1 MADRHLIGPVPPTS
15 SARTTSSGSR
25 RRALPADL
33 LRDAS
38 RRLGIMSLVACG
50 VWTLGSV
57 LGHLAVQAMS
67 HGDPQWRQLS
77 GPDAIAALSVLV
89 SLLLFSYTRKDD
101 RDPESIL
108 NLGLAYMVFTAFALG
123 LTFHWAPMP
132 MNQSISPAISWIGAV
147 VLMFAAIV
155 PSTPLKTLLAGV
167 VAVSMNPIAMWVA
180 RARGIWN
187 FESPTDALLMH
198 YPDYLLLGVAVVIS
212 HVVTGLGQ
220 QVAKAREM
228 GSYQLGEL
236 LGRGGM
242 GEVYHATHRML
253 ARPAAI
259 KLIRPEMVGGSDP
272 ATAQL
277 AVTRF
282 RREAEAAA
290 SLRSPHTVELY
301 DFGVTNDQTLYFVM
315 ELLEGLNLESL
326 VRRHGPLP
334 AGRAVHI
341 LRQVC
346 ASLEE
351 AHVRGLVHRDIKPA
365 NIHVGRLGLVYDF
378 VKVLD
383 FGLVKPITDGPLEH
397 SLSTQGGMV
406 IGTPG
411 YMAPE
416 TALSA
421 KVDGRADL
429 YSLGCVA
436 YYLLTGRQVFE
447 GDTVMQVFAQHLQ
460 TAPTPPSERGPATVP
475 PDLERLVLSCL
486 AKNPEDR
493 PQSAA
498 ALDRQLALVDVEAW
512 TDDHAQQW
520 WAATKASSSV
530 LDEHAETRLGGAR
543 IQERVRL
550 AWRLTCARLPRRL
563 SARTNDSSGQSADA
577 LLWSDAA
584 ELPFSRLLCRS
595 ILLAA
600 LPVLGHPER
609 LVDTEHRQQTQRP
622 PPRDLPER
630 VKRPG
635 TPR

>member
-1 MADRHLIGPVPPTS
+1 MA
-15 SARTTSSGSR
+15 
-25 RRALPADL
+25 
-33 LRDAS
+33 
-38 RRLGIMSLVACG
+38 LVACG
-50 VWTLGSV
+50 LWTLGSV
-57 LGHLAVQAMS
+57 LGHVAVRSMS
-67 HGDPQWRQLS
+67 HGDAQWRRLA
-77 GPDAIAALSVLV
+77 GPDAIAALSVLLSV
-89 SLLLFSYTRKDD
+89 VLFSYMRKGD

-108 NLGLAYMVFTAFALG
+108 NLGLGYMVFTAFALG

-132 MNQSISPAISWIGAV
+132 VTQSIAPAISWIGAV

-155 PSTPLKTLLAGV
+155 PSTPKKTLLAGV
-167 VAVSMNPIAMWVA
+167 VAVSMNPIAMWIA

-187 FESPTDALLMH
+187 FGSPADALLMH

-212 HVVTGLGQ
+212 HIVTGLGQ

-228 GSYQLGEL
+228 GSYRVGEL

-259 KLIRPEMVGGSDP
+259 KLIRPEVMGGTDP
-272 ATAQL
+272 AAAQL

-282 RREAEAAA
+282 RREAETAA

-301 DFGVTNDQTLYFVM
+301 DFGVTDDQTLYFVM
-315 ELLEGLNLESL
+315 ELLEGLTLESL

-334 AGRAVHI
+334 AGRVVHI

-365 NIHVGRLGLVYDF
+365 NIHLGRLGLVDDF

-383 FGLVKPITDGPLEH
+383 FGLVKPFTDGTVEQ
-397 SLSTQGGMV
+397 SLATQGGLV

-416 TALSA
+416 IALSNE
-421 KVDGRADL
+421 VDGRADL

-447 GDTVMQVFAQHLQ
+447 GDTVMRVFAQHLQ
-460 TAPTPPSERGPATVP
+460 AAPMSPSQRGPVTVP
-475 PDLERLVLSCL
+475 PDLEQLVLSCL
-486 AKNPEDR
+486 AKQPDDR

-498 ALDRQLALVDVEAW
+498 ELDGRLAAADVEPWSGA
-512 TDDHAQQW
+512 DARQW
-520 WAATKASSSV
+520 WATRQPASV
-530 LDEHAETRLGGAR
+530 DVDGNAETHLGRHASGESETRLAVDLREASGSPEIPG
-543 IQERVRL
+543 ER
-550 AWRLTCARLPRRL
+550 
-563 SARTNDSSGQSADA
+563 
-577 LLWSDAA
+577 
-584 ELPFSRLLCRS
+584 
-595 ILLAA
+595 
-600 LPVLGHPER
+600 
-609 LVDTEHRQQTQRP
+609 
-622 PPRDLPER
+622 
-630 VKRPG
+630 
-635 TPR
+635 

>member
-1 MADRHLIGPVPPTS
+1 MATRQLIGPVAPVTPAKT
-15 SARTTSSGSR
+15 ASSGGR

-38 RRLGIMSLVACG
+38 RRLGIMSLVG
-50 VWTLGSV
+50 GGLWTLGSV
-57 LGHLAVQAMS
+57 LGHLAVRSMS
-67 HGDPQWRQLS
+67 HGDPQWRRLGGS
-77 GPDAIAALSVLV
+77 DAIAASSVLV
-89 SLLLFSYTRKDD
+89 SVLLFSYTRRGE
-101 RDPESIL
+101 RDPRRSL

-132 MNQSISPAISWIGAV
+132 VNQSIAPAISWIGAV

-155 PSTPLKTLLAGV
+155 PSTPAKTFLAGL
-167 VAVSMNPIAMWVA
+167 VAVSMNPIGMWIA

-198 YPDYLLLGVAVVIS
+198 FPDYLLLGVAVVIS

-242 GEVYHATHRML
+242 GEVYQATHRML

-259 KLIRPEMVGGSDP
+259 KLIRPEVIGGGDP
-272 ATAQL
+272 AAGQL

-290 SLRSPHTVELY
+290 HLRSPHTVELY
-301 DFGVTNDQTLYFVM
+301 DFGVTDDETLYFVM
-315 ELLEGLNLESL
+315 ELLDGLDLESL
-326 VRRHGPLP
+326 VRRHGPVP
-334 AGRAVHI
+334 AGRVVHI

-365 NIHVGRLGLVYDF
+365 NIHAGRVGLVDDF

-383 FGLVKPITDGPLEH
+383 FGLVKPITDGTLDH
-397 SLSTQGGMV
+397 SLATQAGLV

-416 TALSA
+416 IALSA

-460 TAPTPPSERGPATVP
+460 SAPTPPSQRGPFPVP
-475 PDLERLVLSCL
+475 AELEQLVLTCL

-498 ALDRQLALVDVEAW
+498 ELDRRLAAADVEPW
-512 TDDHAQQW
+512 TDVHARQW
-520 WAATKASSSV
+520 WAATHASAT
-530 LDEHAETRLGGAR
+530 DLGGAVETHIAR
-543 IQERVRL
+543 SATGDSDTRL
-550 AWRLTCARLPRRL
+550 AVDLREA
-563 SARTNDSSGQSADA
+563 SVA
-577 LLWSDAA
+577 
-584 ELPFSRLLCRS
+584 
-595 ILLAA
+595 
-600 LPVLGHPER
+600 PER
-609 LVDTEHRQQTQRP
+609 PNQR
-622 PPRDLPER
+622 
-630 VKRPG
+630 
-635 TPR
+635 